1 MLRAEGVPAVKISP
15 RTAALANLNHWR
27 AGQGARIKA
36 NRPVEIYRACEH
48 MAMQWAPVRD
58 PLVLETKAPKDGKL
72 SELEVCVMRAISQE
86 RHKLHGPLGRITA
99 DEWWEQIDAIAKR
112 WGIKTTREQWERST
126 KTEAKKEAA

>member
-36 NRPVEIYRACEH
+36 NRPPEVYRACEH
-48 MAMQWAPVRD
+48 VALQYAAVRD
-58 PLVLETKAPKDGKL
+58 PL
-72 SELEVCVMRAISQE
+72 ELTADELAICVKSAISQE

-112 WGIKTTREQWERST
+112 WGIKTTRDQWERST